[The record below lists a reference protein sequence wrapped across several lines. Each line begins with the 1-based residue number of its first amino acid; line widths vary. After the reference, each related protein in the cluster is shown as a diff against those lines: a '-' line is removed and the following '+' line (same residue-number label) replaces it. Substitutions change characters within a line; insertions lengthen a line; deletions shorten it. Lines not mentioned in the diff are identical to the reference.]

1 MSDPIKKV
9 PQLDQMLTRIAD
21 AATVRCKI
29 ASRRLPEAAQATR
42 IRAAAARFSSELLD
56 VASELA
62 PTKES
67 DTQFTSPKG
76 GSDST

>member
-9 PQLDQMLTRIAD
+9 LQIDQMLTRIAD
-21 AATVRCKI
+21 AAAIRCKI
-29 ASRRLPEAAQATR
+29 AARRLPEAAQASR

-62 PTKES
+62 PTTKES
-67 DTQFTSPKG
+67 DPHLTEPLTSP
-76 GSDST
+76 